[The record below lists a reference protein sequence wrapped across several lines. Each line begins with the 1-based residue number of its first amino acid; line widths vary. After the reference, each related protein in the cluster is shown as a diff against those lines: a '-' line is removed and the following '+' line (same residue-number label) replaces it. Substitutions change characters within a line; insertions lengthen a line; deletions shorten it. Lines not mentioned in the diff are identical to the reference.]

1 MVSSWR
7 ILDLVLFRN
16 LVGRGADIGLMGVFC
31 RMSLPGMRR
40 LICCLLINLKEL
52 DFRTLSLLVWS
63 SIAEVMV
70 DGTMNGD
77 GRVIE
82 TSDSNAT
89 GTFSIDDA
97 EYTKGTSYLAADG
110 IWQFLQFVPST
121 I

>member
-1 MVSSWR
+1 
-7 ILDLVLFRN
+7 
-16 LVGRGADIGLMGVFC
+16 
-31 RMSLPGMRR
+31 
-40 LICCLLINLKEL
+40 
-52 DFRTLSLLVWS
+52 
-63 SIAEVMV
+63 MV

-77 GRVIE
+77 GRVVE
-82 TSDSNAT
+82 TSDLNAT